1 MPSVTPLAGVWIEIG
16 VREMLRLACCVTP
29 LAGVWIEMSMRNCVS
44 FVVFVTPLAGVW
56 IEMIS
61 TAEDAKPELFTE

>member
-1 MPSVTPLAGVWIEIG
+1 MLVVIYKVYANVTPLAGVWIEI
-16 VREMLRLACCVTP
+16 
-29 LAGVWIEMSMRNCVS
+29 SVS
-44 FVVFVTPLAGVW
+44 PFEIPCRAFVTPLAGVW